1 MSNARLV
8 VLFALI
14 ATAAIAPRGRA
25 QATLAA
31 AAVNVP
37 HTIVV
42 QLVDRPGSMP
52 YGFEPS
58 TFSAERGDTI
68 RFVQA
73 ASAMHN
79 VHFKSMP
86 KGAHLGSASVSNYL
100 TSKGQSTSIVIDAR
114 FSAGKYEIVCDPHEM
129 IGMHAF
135 LTVQDRSAGEAG
147 TK

>member
-1 MSNARLV
+1 MSHARLT
-8 VLFALI
+8 VLVALA
-14 ATAAIAPRGRA
+14 ATAAMAPQSRA

-31 AAVNVP
+31 VAVNGP

-58 TFSAERGDTI
+58 TFAAERGDTI

-86 KGAHLGSASVSNYL
+86 KGARLGSAAVSTYL
-100 TSKGQSTSIVIDAR
+100 TSKGQSTSIVIDGR
-114 FSAGKYEIVCDPHEM
+114 FSSGKYEIVCDPHEM
-129 IGMHAF
+129 LGMHAF
-135 LTVQDRSAGEAG
+135 LTVLDRSVGDAGA
-147 TK
+147 K